1 MPQEGQA
8 YIIFKFLFDYTVSI
22 VGIILLVPVFIIIS
36 FLIKLSSPGPV
47 FFMGIRTGKNG
58 RPFKIYKFRTMVVGS
73 DKGPGTTSKND
84 NRVTFIGKFLRK
96 YKIDELPQLINILK
110 GDMSFVGPRPELLKY
125 TDKYN
130 IEEKLILT
138 VKPGIT
144 DLASIHFINL
154 NEMVKDKNPDQ
165 YFEKNFLK
173 KKNKLRLEYI
183 KGRSVKMDIIIIYKT
198 IFRLIKI

>member
-1 MPQEGQA
+1 
-8 YIIFKFLFDYTVSI
+8 
-22 VGIILLVPVFIIIS
+22 
-36 FLIKLSSPGPV
+36 
-47 FFMGIRTGKNG
+47 MGIRTGKNG